1 MAFCSNC
8 GTELRKGLKF
18 CTKCGA
24 RVTYIADDEPIP
36 QGDGSFDGAPDEEFT
51 ADNAADSQPT
61 PDEAPFGADAQAQDV
76 PPEPENDDRPL
87 APTIVLAPPKVRSKQ
102 SIAKSVAKTLIGCL
116 LIIVIIIGGV
126 WGAAW
131 IMSNPFRSSPV
142 EQVDN
147 EKYTRMLALVE
158 DVRNPNFD
166 EVIDDLLTKK
176 GKAED
181 YSFLQ
186 EYTDKFNEILGTD
199 YTEEEKLFC
208 DCCYFVWYTEYQAKR
223 YEWLSENSGLLNS
236 LYTGKANNYRSYA
249 DTLYEM
255 LCNADSVTDMNNIK
269 VYCSD
274 HEIISDSK

>member
-1 MAFCSNC
+1 MAFCSKC
-8 GTELRKGLKF
+8 GAELRPGVKF

-24 RVTYIADDEPIP
+24 KCVYIDDSEPIP
-36 QGDGSFDGAPDEEFT
+36 QGDGQDVSD
-51 ADNAADSQPT
+51 
-61 PDEAPFGADAQAQDV
+61 GADAGEFTSDSAYDNGAAE
-76 PPEPENDDRPL
+76 PPQPEAKPENDTRPL
-87 APTIVLAPPKVRSKQ
+87 APTIVLAPPKVRTKQ
-102 SIAKSVAKTLIGCL
+102 SIAKSVAKTLIGCIL
-116 LIIVIIIGGV
+116 VIAIIIGGV
-126 WGAAW
+126 WATAW
-131 IMSNPFRSSPV
+131 IMSNPFRSSSI

-223 YEWLSENSGLLNS
+223 YEWLSENSGLLNGI
-236 LYTGKANNYRSYA
+236 YVKKATTYRSYA

-255 LCNADSVTDMNNIK
+255 LCSADSVTDMNNIK
-269 VYCSD
+269 QYCAD
-274 HEIISDSK
+274 HEIISDNKKSK

>member
-1 MAFCSNC
+1 MEEIFMAYCSNC
-8 GTELRKGLKF
+8 GSELRKGVKF

-24 RVTYIADDEPIP
+24 KVAYADNDEPIP
-36 QGDGSFDGAPDEEFT
+36 QGSGSADFDENAAPEMHDAAPESERVPFDEPQQEEAPDT
-51 ADNAADSQPT
+51 
-61 PDEAPFGADAQAQDV
+61 
-76 PPEPENDDRPL
+76 RPL
-87 APTIVLAPPKVRSKQ
+87 APTIVLAPPKVRSKK
-102 SIAKSVAKTLIGCL
+102 SIAKSVAKTLIGCIL
-116 LIIVIIIGGV
+116 VIALIIGGV
-126 WGAAW
+126 WTTAW
-131 IMSNPFRSSPV
+131 LMSNPFRSSPV
-142 EQVDN
+142 EEVDN
-147 EKYTRMLALVE
+147 QKYTRMLALVE

-186 EYTDKFNEILGTD
+186 EYTDKFNEILGDD
-199 YTEEEKLFC
+199 YTDEEKLFC

-236 LYTGKANNYRSYA
+236 LYTNKATSYRSYA

-269 VYCSD
+269 TYCAD
-274 HEIISDSK
+274 HEIISDDSTNK